1 MSWQFTRRWREIQQ
15 ERPYLKPE
23 DESQLLRNLI
33 VIALDVVE
41 LNGSSPYLYDFQHDI
56 LVRYASQTNQQ
67 AQLKSM
73 RKSGPDQKADM
84 EGLRRLVMDPDLPV
98 SYLILGIQTNG
109 DEVVSFL
116 PRTDTAPAIASD
128 HSARPQRVSDDDH
141 VHLRTGPRGSH
152 EASNTFTAGLGNSD
166 RHDLCPSWY
175 RPLGSPGH
183 SSTHYPPG
191 SSPRTKDGYKD
202 PLPPFMFHRVKGD
215 ERLHAVLLQ
224 DPNRRILDECFDIL
238 TSFYQVYIYI
248 EKPAGKPICGL
259 IGHCSRKLIDE
270 WPQDLRFAR
279 FFNVYYRTRA
289 FLGVAAWL
297 QDGYDRGGIR
307 HVSKVLLDEIELPRM
322 RTEVEVM
329 RDRMSDPT
337 PRGLKGRNVIQV
349 SRLPWDSYVDLP
361 LWRCPTQQDVPTRT
375 TDEPWAV
382 QGDATHRVQLAPT
395 ADKSPTPSAI
405 EPTTVAVDDVDTI
418 ASDLLIDFEPHVQ
431 SSVQSP
437 SVGQATFICEQT
449 ADLNDTISLH
459 NNEFEPPT
467 NQRVRNE
474 FELIW
479 LGTRAGEF
487 IIGNYAKKHDDY
499 KAVLLAAYGE
509 KVRAGM
515 ETAKL
520 LHLLDRVVLQEPRE
534 KNHRGEDLLA
544 LISWCQMF
552 ARTFL
557 LSTSD
562 TPSYKTIVKW
572 TQTQANWARMRQVI
586 WENQQVLSPAQRQV
600 HGH

>member
-1 MSWQFTRRWREIQQ
+1 MSWQFTRHWREIQQ
-15 ERPYLKPE
+15 ELPYLKPE

-33 VIALDVVE
+33 VIALDVHK
-41 LNGSSPYLYDFQHDI
+41 LNGSSPDLYDFQHDI

-67 AQLKSM
+67 AQFEPM
-73 RKSGPDQKADM
+73 RRSGPDQKADV

-116 PRTDTAPAIASD
+116 PRTDTSPIIPSD
-128 HSARPQRVSDDDH
+128 HSARPQRASDNDH
-141 VHLRTGPRGSH
+141 VHLRTGPLGSH
-152 EASNTFTAGLGNSD
+152 EANNTFIAGL
-166 RHDLCPSWY
+166 
-175 RPLGSPGH
+175 
-183 SSTHYPPG
+183 
-191 SSPRTKDGYKD
+191 
-202 PLPPFMFHRVKGD
+202 
-215 ERLHAVLLQ
+215 AVLLQ

-289 FLGVAAWL
+289 FLAVAAWL

-307 HVSKVLLDEIELPRM
+307 HVSKVLLDEIELPKM
-322 RTEVEVM
+322 RTEVEAM

-337 PRGLKGRNVIQV
+337 PTGLKGRNVIQM

-361 LWRCPTQQDVPTRT
+361 LWRCPTQQDAPTRT
-375 TDEPWAV
+375 TDEPCAV
-382 QGDATHRVQLAPT
+382 QGDATRRVQSAPT
-395 ADKSPTPSAI
+395 TDISPTPSAI

-418 ASDLLIDFEPHVQ
+418 SSDLLIDFEPHIQ

-437 SVGQATFICEQT
+437 SVGQAAVICEQT
-449 ADLNDTISLH
+449 ADLKDMILLH
-459 NNEFEPPT
+459 NEFEPPPH
-467 NQRVRNE
+467 QGVRNE
-474 FELIW
+474 FEQIW

-499 KAVLLAAYGE
+499 KTVLLAAYGE

-515 ETAKL
+515 ETTKL
-520 LHLLDRVVLQEPRE
+520 LRLLDRVVLQEPRE
-534 KNHRGEDLLA
+534 KDHRGEDLLA

-562 TPSYKTIVKW
+562 TPSYKTIEKW

-586 WENQQVLSPAQRQV
+586 WENQQVVSPAQRQI